1 MNKASAR
8 PYILRLIRLFLG
20 LVLLLPVTIPVQVAA
35 AEETVIDDYAF
46 GRMTINRNNYNWDIS
61 INENGRV
68 KSWGFSDDHRIILTD
83 VKHLL
88 SDKTRVLIIGTG
100 HNGVAEVNQE
110 VLDYLREKGVVLH
123 LVPTAEAA
131 ELYNKSKKS
140 EVVACFHL
148 DC

>member
-1 MNKASAR
+1 MNKASSR
-8 PYILRLIRLFLG
+8 LCIPRLIRLFLG
-20 LVLLLPVTIPVQVAA
+20 LALLLPVTIPVHVAA

-46 GRMTINRNNYNWDIS
+46 GRITVNGKDYNWDIS
-61 INENGRV
+61 IRENGQL

-100 HNGVAEVNQE
+100 HNGVAEVDQE
-110 VLDYLREKGVVLH
+110 VLDYLREKGIVLH
-123 LVPTAEAA
+123 TVPTAEAT